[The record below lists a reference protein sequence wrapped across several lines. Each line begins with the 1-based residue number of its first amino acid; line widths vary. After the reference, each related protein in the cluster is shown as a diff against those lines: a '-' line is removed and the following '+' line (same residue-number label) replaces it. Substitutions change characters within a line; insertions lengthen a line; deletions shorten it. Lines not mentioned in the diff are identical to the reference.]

1 MFVGNKDQKQYLNL
15 SKLARDIIDFDSF
28 SYMEKPE
35 LAGFINMILDKYM
48 EESNAA
54 ISLRVQDKRAQL
66 KSIVLNQTDENLD
79 DFIEILIE
87 QYKDNLIKGSV
98 YPKDKEQLYFRL
110 SNNNF
115 NKIYSPY
122 CQESDYYKKGGD
134 FIKAVIEEYTRLPF
148 HVRERIMLQDKID
161 IIQKAI
167 DSRTLLIIS
176 TGDRQFAVRPYRIML
191 DEQHR
196 YYYLTAIA
204 RRYLTRREIN
214 EIKANGEKLE
224 EERIVSFRIARIQKI
239 GTRSEPSGRVTK
251 FERLQIEKKLSESGV
266 MFLIGNAETIKLKL
280 TDAGLRKYRI
290 RLNQRPAIKAIS
302 GEPGLYKTKA
312 TRRQMHNFFF
322 DFGDDLEIISPADLR
337 EEFFQRYLNAA
348 AIYERNQSDD
358 CHSTSE

>member
-122 CQESDYYKKGGD
+122 CQESD
-134 FIKAVIEEYTRLPF
+134 
-148 HVRERIMLQDKID
+148 
-161 IIQKAI
+161 
-167 DSRTLLIIS
+167 
-176 TGDRQFAVRPYRIML
+176 
-191 DEQHR
+191 
-196 YYYLTAIA
+196 
-204 RRYLTRREIN
+204 
-214 EIKANGEKLE
+214 
-224 EERIVSFRIARIQKI
+224 
-239 GTRSEPSGRVTK
+239 
-251 FERLQIEKKLSESGV
+251 
-266 MFLIGNAETIKLKL
+266 
-280 TDAGLRKYRI
+280 
-290 RLNQRPAIKAIS
+290 
-302 GEPGLYKTKA
+302 
-312 TRRQMHNFFF
+312 
-322 DFGDDLEIISPADLR
+322 
-337 EEFFQRYLNAA
+337 
-348 AIYERNQSDD
+348 
-358 CHSTSE
+358 